1 MENAAF
7 EWSHHRLPST
17 DRGESK
23 VRITNGLRLIFKVGY
38 RPPRLVKISHK
49 KVEITCGVPQ
59 EPFYVQYYFFFT
71 IMIITANEKLCNLY
85 DLLC

>member
-1 MENAAF
+1 MV
-7 EWSHHRLPST
+7 SSYLQ
-17 DRGESK
+17 G
-23 VRITNGLRLIFKVGY
+23 GLQTT
-38 RPPRLVKISHK
+38 KIGQNISK

-85 DLLC
+85 DWLC

>member
-1 MENAAF
+1 MVCVLSSRRVTDHQD
-7 EWSHHRLPST
+7 WSKYL
-17 DRGESK
+17 
-23 VRITNGLRLIFKVGY
+23 
-38 RPPRLVKISHK
+38 K

-85 DLLC
+85 DWLC